1 MNNGGKINL
10 TLKKTFLKK
19 NHSITERSP
28 SPHYINN
35 TSFNNYMNN
44 NSISNFY
51 RKYKESRNIHF
62 PYLDNS
68 HNYYLSSVDNYS
80 NSMKAEKGGDNRH
93 SINSTRQNESVLL
106 IQRMK
111 NYQRKKNET
120 NIISDYYSK
129 HYIEMMKKN
138 KIDENTNGINL
149 SISNYETQ
157 SPINNTVDEHEDTLI
172 QKLKYIVEN
181 YEKRKANST
190 RKSFENFKK
199 EKSSSNISKSILV
212 NKINR
217 SPLKRIQID
226 DYYQTNMYNVNNTIN
241 KRNGNISRNYYKTLN
256 NFRTKNNE
264 NILIEEYNNS
274 LNELKNN
281 TARINKNKK
290 FNYINRSKIKLMN
303 IYNQE
308 NGKKNLSESKS
319 KNKNRIKYEKYLFEK
334 IKIFINKVE
343 YRFVKTLKNNYLY
356 FIEQLKLFS
365 QCNKKEIDYI
375 SLMNRFQKSRNIK
388 NTFLSSNTTYSIN
401 NNSVEYIEN
410 KNKIHKNFSNIS
422 KNTNVMHYIQKN
434 TSFNT
439 VNTDNSCYNTK
450 RKSFEIF
457 PYLPTNKNLPI
468 NEKRMALRNINTE
481 KIFASNK
488 KDILIKDNNQNMT
501 NMNSTNK
508 KLNVKSSNF
517 KYIYSFDRISN
528 INNTINKS
536 NNTRND
542 DNKPKNKPIIYTKP
556 QAKTNFKKKFTSK
569 EKESSNNNNNDYESI
584 LCDKALSKR
593 SVHFYKELNNCY
605 NTISDGPLLIKKN
618 TDNKNSNKSYTNSK
632 KDSNNSYKKI
642 PKSNN
647 NKYKKSSGKPLT
659 KNYYKKHITKN
670 ICTSDKR
677 VWINIKYITSENSM
691 QIFYKMKIKRIVQ
704 NPNSGVSNIFLN
716 NKFKFLKCA
725 KTDSIK
731 IIRTPVFSRHIMKNN
746 KKFDVIVEENNEDNN
761 NTTLKMIDIFQSFEN
776 QYVYFYKKY
785 FFGLLKKYIHFLSE
799 KKIFDKIKN
808 NFKIIDYKNICNH
821 TANEIIKNSD
831 IGKDNTIN
839 SDIDN
844 NNKRKKINLWRSSLF
859 SEINSLK
866 LNEEDK
872 QSSKI
877 NSSKSE
883 MFDRND
889 FYKTINDKDKMMVSK
904 NNKPNKTILIRVNL
918 AKNINASEKTRK
930 KNKIMKSLI
939 NKFNYYNNCL
949 RIKKK
954 YFTNWRIKKDEYKE
968 SANMSNGNINNLTGK
983 ETNNDSK
990 DNTKINEEIKEKKE
1004 KRVGKNE
1011 NNNTNMNQNYNI
1023 IKLMKKINEPLNGK
1037 RNIAFKEGNK
1047 MNHSEKNELKE
1058 KIEYLRRY
1066 LIYYYVFKDKNNN
1079 IIIEDD

>member
-19 NHSITERSP
+19 NHSISERNP

-35 TSFNNYMNN
+35 TSFNSYMSNN
-44 NSISNFY
+44 NISNFY
-51 RKYKESRNIHF
+51 RKYKGSRNIHF
-62 PYLDNS
+62 PFLDNS
-68 HNYYLSSVDNYS
+68 HNYYLSSLDNYN
-80 NSMKAEKGGDNRH
+80 NSMKPEKEGENRYTF
-93 SINSTRQNESVLL
+93 NNTQQNESALL

-120 NIISDYYSK
+120 NIINDYYSQ
-129 HYIEMMKKN
+129 HYIEMTKKN
-138 KIDENTNGINL
+138 KIDENINGINL

-157 SPINNTVDEHEDTLI
+157 SPINHTVEEHEDTLI

-181 YEKRKANST
+181 YEKRKANSSK
-190 RKSFENFKK
+190 KSFENIKK

-217 SPLKRIQID
+217 SPSKKIQID
-226 DYYQTNMYNVNNTIN
+226 DFNQTNMFNVNNAIN
-241 KRNGNISRNYYKTLN
+241 KRSRNLCRNYYKTLN

-274 LNELKNN
+274 LNELKNK
-281 TARINKNKK
+281 TARNNNKNKD

-303 IYNQE
+303 IYSQE
-308 NGKKNLSESKS
+308 KGKKNLSESKS
-319 KNKNRIKYEKYLFEK
+319 KSKNLLKYEKHLFEK

-388 NTFLSSNTTYSIN
+388 NTFLNSNTTYSIN
-401 NNSVEYIEN
+401 NNSVEDFDN

-422 KNTNVMHYIQKN
+422 KNTNVKHYIQKN

-439 VNTDNSCYNTK
+439 VNPDNSYYNKK

-457 PYLPTNKNLPI
+457 PYPPTNKNFPT

-488 KDILIKDNNQNMT
+488 KDILIKDNNQYMT
-501 NMNSTNK
+501 NINSTNK

-517 KYIYSFDRISN
+517 KYIFSFDRISN

-542 DNKPKNKPIIYTKP
+542 DSKPKNKPIIYTKP
-556 QAKTNFKKKFTSK
+556 QAKTNFKKRITSK

-584 LCDKALSKR
+584 LCDKAISKR

-605 NTISDGPLLIKKN
+605 NTISDGPLLIKKS
-618 TDNKNSNKSYTNSK
+618 TDNKNLIKSYTNSK

-647 NKYKKSSGKPLT
+647 NKHKKSSGKLLN
-659 KNYYKKHITKN
+659 KNYIKKHITKN
-670 ICTSDKR
+670 ICTADKR

-731 IIRTPVFSRHIMKNN
+731 IIRTPVFNRHIMKNN

-776 QYVYFYKKY
+776 QYIFFYKKY
-785 FFGLLKKYIHFLSE
+785 FFGLLKKYIHSLSE

-808 NFKIIDYKNICNH
+808 NFKIIDNKNICNH
-821 TANEIIKNSD
+821 TANEIIQNSD
-831 IGKDNTIN
+831 VVNDNTIN

-844 NNKRKKINLWRSSLF
+844 NNKRKKINLWKSSLF
-859 SEINSLK
+859 SEINSLR

-872 QSSKI
+872 QSYKI

-883 MFDRND
+883 IFERND
-889 FYKTINDKDKMMVSK
+889 FYKTINGKDKMMLSK

-918 AKNINASEKTRK
+918 AKNINSSEKTRK
-930 KNKIMKSLI
+930 TQAA
-939 NKFNYYNNCL
+939 C
-949 RIKKK
+949 
-954 YFTNWRIKKDEYKE
+954 
-968 SANMSNGNINNLTGK
+968 
-983 ETNNDSK
+983 
-990 DNTKINEEIKEKKE
+990 
-1004 KRVGKNE
+1004 
-1011 NNNTNMNQNYNI
+1011 
-1023 IKLMKKINEPLNGK
+1023 
-1037 RNIAFKEGNK
+1037 
-1047 MNHSEKNELKE
+1047 
-1058 KIEYLRRY
+1058 
-1066 LIYYYVFKDKNNN
+1066 
-1079 IIIEDD
+1079 